1 MAEVDDRLLDKS
13 KNGVWLN
20 EIFGTKYEECCKGHI
35 FTSKK
40 RGEK

>member
-1 MAEVDDRLLDKS
+1 MSYKALLDKS

-35 FTSKK
+35 FTCKK